1 MSPAD
6 ASESAEAIAADN
18 RATMAHM
25 RRMHRWRRHRRTEDA
40 MFAVI
45 FLVEPK
51 TERWNDYLDLAKFLK
66 PKLEAVD
73 GFIDNER
80 FASLRT
86 RGRLLSLSTWRD
98 EKAVVRWR
106 TCGEHHD
113 VQEKGRFEIFSD
125 YRLRVGEI
133 THDTQPPAGMTI
145 AESRRDETEVA
156 DAKVA
161 TITELTSE
169 AGSDSA
175 ATADTLPGRLALD
188 DQRDGLVDIEAFES
202 IYSRGKL
209 LLLGLWRNADAAN
222 AWKPAHP
229 TGAGTLRHRQVRI
242 IRDYGMF
249 DRREAP
255 QYYAAVDPAHH
266 RAAE

>member
-1 MSPAD
+1 
-6 ASESAEAIAADN
+6 
-18 RATMAHM
+18 
-25 RRMHRWRRHRRTEDA
+25 MHRTEDA

-73 GFIDNER
+73 GFIANER
-80 FASLRT
+80 FASLRKQ
-86 RGRLLSLSTWRD
+86 GRLLSLSTWRD

-106 TCGEHHD
+106 TQGEHHG
-113 VQEKGRFEIFSD
+113 VQEKGRCEIFAD

-133 THDTQPPAGMTI
+133 TRDTQLPAGMTI
-145 AESRRDETEVA
+145 PESRLDATEVA

-169 AGSDSA
+169 PGGKGA
-175 ATADTLPGRLALD
+175 ARSDTLAGQLGLDPGREGLAD
-188 DQRDGLVDIEAFES
+188 MEAFES
-202 IYSRGKL
+202 IYSPGKL
-209 LLLGLWRNADAAN
+209 LLLGLWRDADTADT
-222 AWKPAHP
+222 WKPAHAA
-229 TGAGTLRHRQVRI
+229 GAGTLRHRQVRI

-255 QYYAAVDPAHH
+255 QYYRAVEPA
-266 RAAE
+266 RRVVAD